1 MYENEE
7 RAIKFLIKAFKG
19 NKNKIDNMERCF
31 HSILV
36 GNAIK
41 DITNYEEIIIA
52 AYLHNII
59 NYTEYGYEDIEE
71 RFGSIVSDI
80 VTEIS
85 EDWSLPKWTSRKKEF
100 IKRIKLSNDV
110 NNINIIVADKTQD
123 LLSFRSYYEKKNN
136 KLWKELNITKSD
148 ATWFYREIYNI
159 ALSKNANP
167 KLLNRYKKELE
178 YFFGEIS

>member
-41 DITNYEEIIIA
+41 DITKY
-52 AYLHNII
+52 
-59 NYTEYGYEDIEE
+59 
-71 RFGSIVSDI
+71 
-80 VTEIS
+80 TEIS

-100 IKRIKLSNDV
+100 IKRLKLSNDV
-110 NNINIIVADKTQD
+110 NNINIIIADKTQD

>member
-1 MYENEE
+1 MTIYFYCN
-7 RAIKFLIKAFKG
+7 
-19 NKNKIDNMERCF
+19 N
-31 HSILV
+31 
-36 GNAIK
+36 
-41 DITNYEEIIIA
+41 III
-52 AYLHNII
+52 
-59 NYTEYGYEDIEE
+59 
-71 RFGSIVSDI
+71 
-80 VTEIS
+80 
-85 EDWSLPKWTSRKKEF
+85 
-100 IKRIKLSNDV
+100 
-110 NNINIIVADKTQD
+110 ADKTQD

>member
-41 DITNYEEIIIA
+41 DITKYEEIIIA

-85 EDWSLPKWTSRKKEF
+85 EDWSLPKWTSRKKESIYYFPF
-100 IKRIKLSNDV
+100 IC
-110 NNINIIVADKTQD
+110 
-123 LLSFRSYYEKKNN
+123 
-136 KLWKELNITKSD
+136 
-148 ATWFYREIYNI
+148 
-159 ALSKNANP
+159 
-167 KLLNRYKKELE
+167 
-178 YFFGEIS
+178 

>member
-41 DITNYEEIIIA
+41 DITKYEEIIIA

-85 EDWSLPKWTSRKKEF
+85 EDWSLPKWTSRKQEF
-100 IKRIKLSNDV
+100 IKRLKLSNDV
-110 NNINIIVADKTQD
+110 NNINIIIADKTQD

-167 KLLNRYKKELE
+167 KLIRAV
-178 YFFGEIS
+178 SP